1 MSIQTLELELEGRNG
16 RELFPN
22 FFSIDLLIGLTRE
35 LALFVDGSLS
45 YDELHQMRKMLQS
58 YLRRIFE
65 MQGNEALDDFDG
77 RPAELMPALVEALYD
92 FLREELVS
100 KLIEYDIRKTSL
112 RERFLAVLD
121 HVDES
126 L

>member
-1 MSIQTLELELEGRNG
+1 MSIQTLELELESRSG

-22 FFSIDLLIGLTRE
+22 FFPLDLLIALTRE

-45 YDELHQMRKMLQS
+45 CDELTQVSKMLQS

-65 MQGNEALDDFDG
+65 MQGNKPLEDFDG
-77 RPAELMPALVEALYD
+77 RTPELMPPLVEALYD
-92 FLREELVS
+92 FMREEIVS
-100 KLIEYDIRKTSL
+100 KLIGYDIRKTSM
-112 RERFLAVLD
+112 RERFLAVLYET
-121 HVDES
+121 DES

>member
-1 MSIQTLELELEGRNG
+1 MSIQTLELELAGRSG

-22 FFSIDLLIGLTRE
+22 FFPLDLLIALTRE

-45 YDELHQMRKMLQS
+45 CDELTQVSKMLKS

-65 MQGNEALDDFDG
+65 MQGNKPLEDFDG
-77 RPAELMPALVEALYD
+77 RTPELMPALVEALYD
-92 FLREELVS
+92 FMREEIVS
-100 KLIEYDIRKTSL
+100 KLIGYDIRKTSM
-112 RERFLAVLD
+112 RERFLAVLYET
-121 HVDES
+121 DES

>member
-1 MSIQTLELELEGRNG
+1 MSIKTLELELDGRSG

-22 FFSIDLLIGLTRE
+22 FFPLDLLIALTRE

-45 YDELHQMRKMLQS
+45 CDELTQVSKMLQS

-65 MQGNEALDDFDG
+65 MQGNKPLEDFDG
-77 RPAELMPALVEALYD
+77 RMPELMPPLVEALYD
-92 FLREELVS
+92 FMREEIVS
-100 KLIEYDIRKTSL
+100 KLIGYDIRKTSM
-112 RERFLAVLD
+112 RERFLAVLYET
-121 HVDES
+121 DES

>member
-1 MSIQTLELELEGRNG
+1 MSIKTLELELEGRNG

-22 FFSIDLLIGLTRE
+22 FFPLDLLIALTRE

-45 YDELHQMRKMLQS
+45 CDELTQVSKMLQS

-65 MQGNEALDDFDG
+65 MQGNKPLEDFDG
-77 RPAELMPALVEALYD
+77 RTPELMPPLVEALYD
-92 FLREELVS
+92 FMREEIVS
-100 KLIEYDIRKTSL
+100 KLIGYDIRKTSM
-112 RERFLAVLD
+112 RERFLAVLYET
-121 HVDES
+121 DES

>member
-1 MSIQTLELELEGRNG
+1 MSIQTLELELEGRSG

-22 FFSIDLLIGLTRE
+22 FFPLDLLIALTRE

-45 YDELHQMRKMLQS
+45 YDELTQVRKMLQS

-65 MQGNEALDDFDG
+65 MQGNEQLDDFDG
-77 RPAELMPALVEALYD
+77 RTAELMPPLVEALYD
-92 FLREELVS
+92 FMREEMVS
-100 KLIEYDIRKTSL
+100 KLIGYDIRKTSM
-112 RERFLAVLD
+112 RDRFLAVLAEEN
-121 HVDES
+121 ES

>member
-1 MSIQTLELELEGRNG
+1 MSIKTLELELEGRSG

-22 FFSIDLLIGLTRE
+22 FFPLDLLIALTRE

-45 YDELHQMRKMLQS
+45 CDELTQVSKMLQC

-65 MQGNEALDDFDG
+65 MQGNKPLEDFEG
-77 RPAELMPALVEALYD
+77 RTLELMPPLVEALYD
-92 FLREELVS
+92 FMREEIVS
-100 KLIEYDIRKTSL
+100 KLIGYDIRKTSM
-112 RERFLAVLD
+112 RERFLAVLYEA
-121 HVDES
+121 DES

>member
-22 FFSIDLLIGLTRE
+22 FFPLDLLIALTRE

-45 YDELHQMRKMLQS
+45 SDELTQVSKMLQS

-65 MQGNEALDDFDG
+65 MQGNKPLADFDG
-77 RPAELMPALVEALYD
+77 RTPELMPPLVEALYD
-92 FLREELVS
+92 FMREEIVS
-100 KLIEYDIRKTSL
+100 KLIGYDIRKTSM
-112 RERFLAVLD
+112 RERFLAVLYET
-121 HVDES
+121 DES